1 MFSRLGV
8 ARDKILVGVGEIE
21 SSFYLALPPLINNL
35 GFRQKFFWRYPP
47 KRFRLFLLD
56 DW

>member
-35 GFRQKFFWRYPP
+35 GFRQK
-47 KRFRLFLLD
+47 
-56 DW
+56 